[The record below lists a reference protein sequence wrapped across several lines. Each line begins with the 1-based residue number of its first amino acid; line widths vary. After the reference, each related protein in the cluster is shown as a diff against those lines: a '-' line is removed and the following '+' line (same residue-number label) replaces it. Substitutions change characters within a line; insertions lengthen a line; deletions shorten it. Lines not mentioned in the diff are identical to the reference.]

1 MVAVHD
7 ALASST
13 GYKIRHDGLRHVTSN
28 QTQTATNNIDHTM
41 KITTTNIATFGMAL
55 LQSATAQNM
64 SYGANNFYRSDN
76 VTIWP
81 ISLPTIYHTTIAANL
96 FLPDTLDR
104 STNHSAV
111 IVSHPMGAVKE
122 QSANLYAT
130 KMAEQGFI
138 AVSIDLPS
146 YGGSQGLPLNN
157 VNPDMYAEAI
167 SAAVDYL
174 GLQSYVDRRRIGAIG
189 ICGSGSFVISA
200 AKIDPRISAVATSS
214 MYDMGAVNRDG
225 LEHSQNLQ
233 QRKEL
238 IAQAAE
244 QRWIEAAGGEV
255 EYNLGTPLRLTNS
268 STAIDAEFY
277 DFYRTSRG
285 EVTPPGSAPNITTA
299 RTTTSN
305 IKFMNFYPFND
316 IETISPR
323 PMLFIAGDIAHSR
336 EFSADAYARA
346 AEPKEIIWVPGAGH
360 ADLYDRVDLI
370 PFSRLFEFFRTSL
383 PSQ

>member
-1 MVAVHD
+1 
-7 ALASST
+7 
-13 GYKIRHDGLRHVTSN
+13 
-28 QTQTATNNIDHTM
+28 
-41 KITTTNIATFGMAL
+41 
-55 LQSATAQNM
+55 
-64 SYGANNFYRSDN
+64 
-76 VTIWP
+76 
-81 ISLPTIYHTTIAANL
+81 
-96 FLPDTLDR
+96 
-104 STNHSAV
+104 
-111 IVSHPMGAVKE
+111 
-122 QSANLYAT
+122 
-130 KMAEQGFI
+130 
-138 AVSIDLPS
+138 
-146 YGGSQGLPLNN
+146 
-157 VNPDMYAEAI
+157 
-167 SAAVDYL
+167 
-174 GLQSYVDRRRIGAIG
+174 
-189 ICGSGSFVISA
+189 
-200 AKIDPRISAVATSS
+200 

-233 QRKEL
+233 QRKEF

-268 STAIDAEFY
+268 STAVDAEFY

>member
-1 MVAVHD
+1 
-7 ALASST
+7 
-13 GYKIRHDGLRHVTSN
+13 
-28 QTQTATNNIDHTM
+28 M
-41 KITTTNIATFGMAL
+41 KITITNIATFSMVL

-81 ISLPTIYHTTIAANL
+81 ITFPTIYHTTIAANL

-104 STNHSAV
+104 STNHSAI

-138 AVSIDLPS
+138 AVSINLPS

-214 MYDMGAVNRDG
+214 MYDMGAVNRNG
-225 LEHSQNLQ
+225 LENSQNLQ

-244 QRWIEAAGGEV
+244 QRCRCRV
-255 EYNLGTPLRLTNS
+255 Y
-268 STAIDAEFY
+268 Y

-305 IKFMNFYPFND
+305 IKFMNFYPSND

-383 PSQ
+383 PPQ